1 MPKMEVIVRHKVGLH
16 ARPAASFVKM
26 ASSYPCDITVV
37 NLTNNSAPVNA
48 KSILGVLSIGVQ
60 QDHRIEVEAQGDQA
74 EDALDQLRQ
83 LIDSNFGE

>member
-1 MPKMEVIVRHKVGLH
+1 MAKMEITVQHEVGLH

-26 ASSYPCDITVV
+26 ASGYPCDITVT
-37 NLTNNSAPVNA
+37 NLTAKSEPANA

-60 QDHRIEVEAQGDQA
+60 QGHRIEVEAQGDQA
-74 EDALDQLRQ
+74 EDALTQLSH

>member
-1 MPKMEVIVRHKVGLH
+1 MAKMEITVQHEVGLH

-26 ASSYPCDITVV
+26 ANGYPCDIKVT
-37 NLTNNSAPVNA
+37 NLTTQSEPANA

-60 QDHRIEVEAQGDQA
+60 KGHRIEVEAQGDRA
-74 EDALDQLRQ
+74 EDALDQLRL